1 MNSQLIIRNIGRF
14 ILLMLL
20 QVLIFNNIYLGGY
33 INPCIYVLFIAMLPT
48 TTGRIPAML
57 IAFFTGLCVDVSS
70 NLLGFHAFACTAL
83 AYVKGLWLDEIIIH
97 DNEEGIE
104 MPCIYT
110 CPLQQ
115 YSIYLF
121 LILFVFNI
129 IYHTLLIF
137 SLRDILDIL
146 LSALLSTIVTWI
158 LAMLYQSLLLRKTKF
173 KNKA

>member
-1 MNSQLIIRNIGRF
+1 MCRATCWGS
-14 ILLMLL
+14 
-20 QVLIFNNIYLGGY
+20 
-33 INPCIYVLFIAMLPT
+33 T
-48 TTGRIPAML
+48 
-57 IAFFTGLCVDVSS
+57 
-70 NLLGFHAFACTAL
+70 L